1 MSHRVSTTTTQL
13 CPYSAKAVTDNLQ
26 MTECG
31 CVPVKPYEY
40 TQRVWPTG
48 RGCAIPALKLKSDH
62 VSLLLTTL
70 RQPAIFPIAKDRAPE
85 EPARGCSTCSRPCLS
100 LSLLLTPLRPG
111 DWPPPCS
118 SSFSSSGRHRGL
130 RPRPS
135 RRKALPKMPGPLFSS
150 QFVQLSPRQ
159 EGSSERASYTGRPR
173 PHSSLPPAPP
183 LSVPPRHLSTHI
195 SHACLSAYCLS
206 PPTRMEAR
214 RKASWVLF
222 TPIIPVTTT
231 TVLGTWEGLIHTL

>member
-13 CPYSAKAVTDNLQ
+13 CPYSAKAVTDNPQ

-130 RPRPS
+130 RPRS
-135 RRKALPKMPGPLFSS
+135 FS
-150 QFVQLSPRQ
+150 Q
-159 EGSSERASYTGRPR
+159 EGASQDAWPTLFLSVCSAIASPGRFFR
-173 PHSSLPPAPP
+173 TCLVHRQAPP
-183 LSVPPRHLSTHI
+183 PLLAALHAPTFCSSTALIDSHITCLFISLLSFSTHKNG
-195 SHACLSAYCLS
+195 S
-206 PPTRMEAR
+206 
-214 RKASWVLF
+214 
-222 TPIIPVTTT
+222 
-231 TVLGTWEGLIHTL
+231 